1 MSTLSQFFSQPTVA
15 TNGGVRQVVRGT
27 SSNFGRFT
35 QTWTAT
41 INPILLDKN
50 KATVKLSESY
60 SSLNNAV
67 PDNFLVTAT
76 LLDESTIQFFV
87 QDKDGTNTID
97 WEITEYY

>member
-27 SSNFGRFT
+27 SSNFGSFT

-41 INPILLDKN
+41 INPILFDKN
-50 KATVKLSESY
+50 KTTIKLSESY
-60 SSLNNAV
+60 TSLNDTTPNMI
-67 PDNFLVTAT
+67 LVTAT